1 MGLVTLWPVAASQ
14 GEQAPASSCPMVRV
28 AATRTTSAG
37 PRFSVLNRSSTRD
50 DVDDHERNPGGGI
63 PNRRSLMPGAS
74 DLKWVDQFPY
84 YPAYRYHSYRSCCG
98 AVASIFFTMI
108 LFLRVVSSISE
119 FVDRPPIVTEARE
132 QFPRDST
139 VHHQLPRIG
148 VQFRQNGWKPFSDPR
163 YLSIIFEQGVISM
176 SGNVTYVDLGNKQ
189 CAFVDKDGRLIAD
202 GALCPLAEGASAGYL
217 QGDFHDFTFAFVR
230 ARLARCDNGTDVEG
244 KPLPGMCVMPEEID
258 RLVYEG
264 VLYMFEQETDMRV
277 DDSAPFLRIRQWR
290 REFVTGVHISTDVF
304 FTVRQVT
311 QEAQYIFDAYMPGF
325 QAGNSFTLLHA
336 TEVSDMHV
344 DAWMRACVHP
354 CCVDACMH
362 ACIHALLH
370 LTEVGG
376 RHPPRRSRRLTAPSH
391 RPRSNSHSLP
401 LPLSHAR
408 TRTCRTRT
416 CMRHLLH
423 PHLPHPH
430 LPHGS
435 DRATVSRAS
444 AGDVHRL

>member
-1 MGLVTLWPVAASQ
+1 
-14 GEQAPASSCPMVRV
+14 
-28 AATRTTSAG
+28 
-37 PRFSVLNRSSTRD
+37 
-50 DVDDHERNPGGGI
+50 
-63 PNRRSLMPGAS
+63 
-74 DLKWVDQFPY
+74 
-84 YPAYRYHSYRSCCG
+84 
-98 AVASIFFTMI
+98 
-108 LFLRVVSSISE
+108 VSSISE

-325 QAGNSFTLLHA
+325 QAGSSFTLLHA
-336 TEVSDMHV
+336 TEETYTDFEEE
-344 DAWMRACVHP
+344 AAQYAAFYFRLAP
-354 CCVDACMH
+354 EL
-362 ACIHALLH
+362 I
-370 LTEVGG
+370 
-376 RHPPRRSRRLTAPSH
+376 RQRRSRNSLFGLLESWGAMAAFLYLVFGLTARQYNQYHFSRQVRGLDLRKLDKGQFTPFGRLIDKSFQM
-391 RPRSNSHSLP
+391 PREFQGMT
-401 LPLSHAR
+401 A
-408 TRTCRTRT
+408 
-416 CMRHLLH
+416 
-423 PHLPHPH
+423 
-430 LPHGS
+430 
-435 DRATVSRAS
+435 D
-444 AGDVHRL
+444 

>member
-1 MGLVTLWPVAASQ
+1 
-14 GEQAPASSCPMVRV
+14 MVRV
-28 AATRTTSAG
+28 AATRTASAG

-50 DVDDHERNPGGGI
+50 DVGADADDHERNPGGGI
-63 PNRRSLMPGAS
+63 PHRRSLMPVAS

-119 FVDRPPIVTEARE
+119 FVERPPIVTEARE

-139 VHHQLPRIG
+139 VHHELPRIG

-325 QAGNSFTLLHA
+325 QAGSSFTLLHA
-336 TEVSDMHV
+336 TEETYTDFEEE
-344 DAWMRACVHP
+344 AAQYAAFYFRLAP
-354 CCVDACMH
+354 EL
-362 ACIHALLH
+362 I
-370 LTEVGG
+370 
-376 RHPPRRSRRLTAPSH
+376 RQRRSRNSLFGLLESWGAMAAFLYLVFGLTARQYNQYHFSRQVRGLDLRKLDKGQFTPFGRLIDKSFQM
-391 RPRSNSHSLP
+391 PREFQGMT
-401 LPLSHAR
+401 A
-408 TRTCRTRT
+408 
-416 CMRHLLH
+416 
-423 PHLPHPH
+423 
-430 LPHGS
+430 
-435 DRATVSRAS
+435 D
-444 AGDVHRL
+444 